1 MSCKV
6 QKSVCSDFV
15 TYVKSR
21 IKFNTFNTFNNVKKN
36 FLMKMKH
43 SMMAICTVVAAGM
56 MTASLAACSSE
67 DECEKNAAKVK
78 EYLAGNEWTIN
89 STRGT
94 YSYYKNHMV
103 YYEEGGDVTPGG
115 FVIEPNTAF
124 GYWQM
129 DGDKLTTRF
138 EVGTPKSFNIKNLL
152 NETISGV
159 HLQESNKLTGS
170 RVSISIDMRPLI
182 VGTFAGG
189 GECKMRCGN
198 SLNDISDETDHD
210 VALRGTWYCVIALT
224 DMESGKKEQR
234 IGSMTFN
241 EDGTMHMVIE
251 GYNDFT
257 TTYTTKNGKVTIQG
271 YLFKDH
277 VATFYYTNHYSF
289 INLYN
294 CENGYLSS
302 IWRKNR
308 NEAWQ

>member
-1 MSCKV
+1 M
-6 QKSVCSDFV
+6 
-15 TYVKSR
+15 
-21 IKFNTFNTFNNVKKN
+21 KKN
-36 FLMKMKH
+36 FLSMMKH
-43 SMMAICTVVAAGM
+43 SMMAFLAVAAMGM
-56 MTASLAACSSE
+56 MTASLAACRSSE
-67 DECEKNAAKVK
+67 DESEKNAAKVK

-89 STRGT
+89 STSGT

-103 YYEEGGDVTPGG
+103 YYEGEGSWSSGG
-115 FVIEPNTAF
+115 LFGEPNTAF

-129 DGDKLTTRF
+129 DGDRLTTRF
-138 EVGTPKSFNIKNLL
+138 EVGTPESFNIKNLL

-159 HLQESNKLTGS
+159 HLQESNKITGS
-170 RVSISIDMRPLI
+170 RVSVSIDMRPLI

-189 GECKMRCGN
+189 GECQMRCGN
-198 SLNDISDETDHD
+198 SLNDISDETSHD
-210 VALRGTWYCVIALT
+210 AALRGTWYCVIALT
-224 DMESGKKEQR
+224 DMESGKKEKR

-257 TTYTTKNGKVTIQG
+257 TTYTTKNGKVTIHG

-277 VATFYYTNHYSF
+277 VATFYYTNHHSF

-294 CENGYLSS
+294 SENGYLSS

-308 NEAWQ
+308 DEAWQY